1 MSLIVGYDANWP
13 VWFEQLRLRF
23 DEALVGIPHTIE
35 HVGSTAIPGMAAK
48 PIIDLDIV
56 VEPGRLAETIER
68 LSASGYV
75 HEGDLGCPGR
85 EAFDVKDKT
94 LKAELPRHHPYVCER
109 GNRYLNEH
117 LAFRDFMRVHP
128 EWVDRLNAVKWSLV
142 RRNPNDRKAYMEGK
156 ATTYEEIMEHLRGK
170 TPQST
175 DLCDFC

>member
-1 MSLIVGYDANWP
+1 MSLIVGYDANWS

-94 LKAELPRHHPYVCER
+94 LKASCR
-109 GNRYLNEH
+109 GITH
-117 LAFRDFMRVHP
+117 MSA
-128 EWVDRLNAVKWSLV
+128 S
-142 RRNPNDRKAYMEGK
+142 G
-156 ATTYEEIMEHLRGK
+156 EIVTSMSISPFG
-170 TPQST
+170 TSCGCIPSGST
-175 DLCDFC
+175 G